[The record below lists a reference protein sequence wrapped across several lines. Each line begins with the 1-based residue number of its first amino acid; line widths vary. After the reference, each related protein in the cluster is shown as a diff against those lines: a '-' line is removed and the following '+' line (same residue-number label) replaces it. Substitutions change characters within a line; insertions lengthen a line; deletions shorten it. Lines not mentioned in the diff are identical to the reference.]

1 MFIYFFTLFQT
12 FILPLEDKEIMT
24 DPIELEPEETGKDP
38 ETKVSREGSKAPS
51 HEGSKIPSRESSKAP
66 SREGSKAPSREGSKA
81 PLSREGTFTKPPL
94 TPSEEERSAT
104 RTLIRQPEPVLETSD
119 GEDEPEQVQY
129 LLE

>member
-1 MFIYFFTLFQT
+1 
-12 FILPLEDKEIMT
+12 MT
-24 DPIELEPEETGKDP
+24 DPMELEPEETAEKGP
-38 ETKVSREGSKAPS
+38 ETKVSQDGSTKAPSREGSKAPS
-51 HEGSKIPSRESSKAP
+51 HEGSKIPSREGSKAP

-119 GEDEPEQVQY
+119 GEDDPEQVEY
-129 LLE
+129 LSRVDKILGLI